1 MVQASLLIVL
11 IVAQGKIESAGD
23 QFRAMKMVLRKCCEK
38 FHYVLRND
46 FPCLFNGATLS
57 QIRQRVAAGLSI
69 NAAVR
74 QEIDL
79 GDDMVLD
86 RQEDFHCITA
96 IADSLSISIRMLRDL
111 PLIMFEC
118 HYKKLW

>member
-46 FPCLFNGATLS
+46 FPCLFNGSTLR
-57 QIRQRVAAGLSI
+57 QIHQCVAAGVGM

-74 QEIDL
+74 PEIDL
-79 GDDMVLD
+79 GENMVLD

-96 IADSLSISIRMLRDL
+96 IADSLSISIRMLRDI
-111 PLIMFEC
+111 PIIMFER
-118 HYKKLW
+118 HY